1 MLRSASRTALIP
13 VLASA
18 LAGCDG
24 ASATG
29 EQPSAAQ
36 QSDLAFST
44 NGLATIN
51 GLSTINGLATING
64 LSSNGL
70 ATINGLASNGLAT
83 INGLASEG
91 GLSSTGD
98 LMSTPAGRTTAR
110 YLVRCA
116 LPLGDAITKQDA
128 TGTSYVFA
136 GQLGLAPQ
144 WKNGACDASCQQAMS
159 ACMLAHVNT
168 TGVHIPLWLVSP
180 DAAIGWGTS
189 PQYPNREGTFFGNI
203 FYPNAAS
210 KVVDAFY
217 CNGPGFSTDTVPG
230 RLGAAQTGAP
240 YSDPYKSP
248 RNPVGDCTPCAAT
261 MSDGPNSCRSDGVQ
275 FGGPITVWRGQTFQA
290 ETAKLSNGVAILAC
304 APGVCSGGARVG
316 YAGPHSTVTFDGVLS
331 STTGSRVLI
340 VYYANGDACLDD
352 ACARYFNISVNGGAP
367 QTWAFPVVKG
377 GDWNVIS
384 GMPVTLTGFVTGTVN
399 TVAFSGDAGH
409 AAPDLDWI
417 EVE

>member
-1 MLRSASRTALIP
+1 MVRSASRAALLP
-13 VLASA
+13 LLSAVLVGCGGEP
-18 LAGCDG
+18 AGV
-24 ASATG
+24 

-36 QSDLAFST
+36 QSDLTFTT

-51 GLSTINGLATING
+51 GLGTING

-70 ATINGLASNGLAT
+70 SSNGLGTINGLSSNGLGT
-83 INGLASEG
+83 INGLASEA
-91 GLSSTGD
+91 GLSSTGG
-98 LMSTPAGRTTAR
+98 LMSTPAGRMTVR

-116 LPLGDAITKQDA
+116 LPLGDSITKQDA
-128 TGTSYVFA
+128 LGTSYAFA

-144 WKNGACDASCQQAMS
+144 WKNGSCDSSCQQAIS

-180 DAAIGWGTS
+180 NAAIGWDTS

-203 FYPNAAS
+203 FYANASS

-230 RLGAAQTGAP
+230 RLGADQMGAP
-240 YSDPYKSP
+240 YSDPYTSTSDP
-248 RNPVGDCTPCAAT
+248 TGDCRPCDET
-261 MSDGPNSCRSDGVQ
+261 RPDGPNRCRADGVT
-275 FGGPITVWRGQTFQA
+275 FGSPITVWRGQTFQA
-290 ETAKLSNGVAILAC
+290 ETATLSHGLAIIPC
-304 APGVCSGGARVG
+304 EPGVCSNGARVG
-316 YAGPHSTVTFDGVLS
+316 YGGPHASVTFKGVFS

-340 VYYANGDACLDD
+340 VYYANGDACADD
-352 ACARYFNISVNGGAP
+352 TCQRYFNISINGGAP
-367 QTWAFPVVKG
+367 QTWAFPVVKS

-384 GMPVTLTGFVTGTVN
+384 GMPVTLTGFVAGAANTISFTGEL
-399 TVAFSGDAGH
+399 GH